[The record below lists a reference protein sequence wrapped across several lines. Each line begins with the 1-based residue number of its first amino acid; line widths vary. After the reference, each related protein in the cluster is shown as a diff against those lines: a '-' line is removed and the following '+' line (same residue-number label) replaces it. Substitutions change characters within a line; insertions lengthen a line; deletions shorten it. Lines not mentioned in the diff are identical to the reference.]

1 MTIVKCIVTLGAG
14 IGEVKPDDVDSH
26 KGDAHCDVDITL
38 HRPKLCLSGK
48 KNILMK
54 IYIFT

>member
-1 MTIVKCIVTLGAG
+1 MAIVKGIVTLGAG
-14 IGEVKPDDVDSH
+14 IGEVKPDDMDSH

-48 KNILMK
+48 K
-54 IYIFT
+54 IY